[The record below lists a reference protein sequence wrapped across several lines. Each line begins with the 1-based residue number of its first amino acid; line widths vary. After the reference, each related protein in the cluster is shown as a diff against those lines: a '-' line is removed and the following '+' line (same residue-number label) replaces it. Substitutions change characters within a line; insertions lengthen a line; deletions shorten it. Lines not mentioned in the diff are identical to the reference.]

1 MSKELPIMS
10 ARALLPQRG
19 VPIMSART
27 LLIAMV
33 WNLLA
38 CGLNVV
44 GSACADFGEADSGKE
59 LHVAHPEIAKD
70 ANDGGEPAPVDIGP
84 VSDAG
89 SASDASPVPYAAEVL
104 ADNPVAYWRLD
115 EPSGSLVAKDTTKGA
130 RTGTV
135 SGAVTWRAPGAL
147 ADGNTAAA
155 FGSGSGCIDVGHMG
169 GLSGA
174 FTVEMWVSWSM
185 ADRDLI
191 RQAGPPLTQGWDLRL
206 SAGPSPQLI
215 LDSGQGGAIAVP
227 APPPK
232 VFTHVVA
239 VANGQAATLYLNGV
253 PAGQGAM
260 KGTSTTQNH
269 SLTFGCD
276 PRGSFEGSLDEVAI
290 YVHALPE
297 ARVQA
302 HYWAGKGFP

>member
-70 ANDGGEPAPVDIGP
+70 ANDANDGDPASTDA
-84 VSDAG
+84 SDAG
-89 SASDASPVPYAAEVL
+89 LVSDASPVTYAAEVL

-115 EPSGSLVAKDTTKGA
+115 EPSGSLVAKDTTKGV

-147 ADGNTAAA
+147 ADGNTAVA

-169 GLSGA
+169 GLSVA

-215 LDSGQGGAIAVP
+215 WESGQSSTISFY

-232 VFTHVVA
+232 VFSHVVA
-239 VANGQAATLYLNGV
+239 ATTGQTASVYLNGV
-253 PAGQGAM
+253 LAGQGPF

-269 SLTFGCD
+269 SLTLGCD

-302 HYWAGKGFP
+302 HYRAGKGLP